1 MRPYVI
7 PSPFEAEGLGVRGA
21 AGAML
26 LALGLGVAAALL
38 GTWSLALLAPIF
50 VAVCIVW
57 PAMGVVALIVS
68 CALDRVAIGVGGSN
82 VRLDEVAALAL
93 AGALLVRL
101 VWTRTAHSQPLDL
114 TGRGEHESSPSPAPG
129 RGGRR
134 AACIPLLAPLLA
146 YWGTN
151 LLSTLAAGGDVARGL
166 SLDVIT
172 LDLIVLYVALVG
184 SLSSPE
190 RLIGAVRLWLGVA
203 AVEAVVGALAFAL
216 YLGRH
221 AAVPGMQLEP
231 VTGAPMVYGTLYEAD
246 IFGSY
251 MSAAF
256 LIALALATDE
266 TVRHKTPLYIVCALG
281 ALGLLLSGARSAW
294 GATVLGAVL
303 LLALLRLGR
312 GGRRTRLALR
322 FTGGLVAVAVV
333 VGVGLAFAPSSVTH
347 ALWARAQGLLNFGSG
362 SGYGRVLLYK
372 VALAE
377 WRAHPLLGTGPGSF
391 SYRLPGDTAPGPA
404 WLPNLTLQ
412 VLHDTGVLGLLAMLW
427 LCAAFYV
434 TTVRALWRAP
444 AGLLRTVL
452 GGLIAAITALL
463 IAFQLTPGFTLGY
476 SWALLALGV
485 AASSAVSA
493 AEHTGADRASAR
505 SDDHTLGVAEA

>member
-7 PSPFEAEGLGVRGA
+7 PSPCEAEGLSASLRVRGA

-26 LALGLGVAAALL
+26 VALGLGVAAALL
-38 GTWSLALLAPIF
+38 GAWSLALLAPIF
-50 VAVCIVW
+50 VAVCAVW
-57 PAMGVVALIVS
+57 PAVGVVALIVA
-68 CALDRVAIGVGGSN
+68 CALDRVAIGVGGAN
-82 VRLDEVAALAL
+82 VRPDEVAALAL

-101 VWTRTAHSQPLDL
+101 AL
-114 TGRGEHESSPSPAPG
+114 TPRSCSPSLASG
-129 RGGRR
+129 RGGWGEQAQRSGAKRCLARR
-134 AACIPLLAPLLA
+134 AGRAVPIPLLASLLA
-146 YWGTN
+146 YWGAN
-151 LLSTLAAGGDVARGL
+151 LLSSLVAGGDIARGL

-172 LDLIVLYVALVG
+172 LDLIVLYVALAG
-184 SLSSPE
+184 YLSSPG

-216 YLGRH
+216 YLSRH
-221 AAVPGMQLEP
+221 AAGPGIQLEP

-266 TVRHKTPLYIVCALG
+266 TVRHKTSLYIVCALA

-412 VLHDTGVLGLLAMLW
+412 VLHDTGVLGLLALLW

-434 TTVRALWRAP
+434 TTLRALWRAP
-444 AGLLRTVL
+444 AGPLRTAL

-476 SWALLALGV
+476 TWALLALGV
-485 AASSAVSA
+485 AASSAVRA
-493 AEHTGADRASAR
+493 AEHEAEQAP
-505 SDDHTLGVAEA
+505 GVAVA

>member
-1 MRPYVI
+1 
-7 PSPFEAEGLGVRGA
+7 
-21 AGAML
+21 ML
-26 LALGLGVAAALL
+26 VALGLGVAAALL
-38 GTWSLALLAPIF
+38 GAWSLALLAPIF
-50 VAVCIVW
+50 VAVCVVW
-57 PAMGVVALIVS
+57 PAVGVVALIVA

-82 VRLDEVAALAL
+82 VRPDEVAALAL

-101 VWTRTAHSQPLDL
+101 AWTRPPPATCPAGTAGLRPASGSRPLSVK
-114 TGRGEHESSPSPAPG
+114 GVGSHEVRGVEHDRSPSPASG
-129 RGGRR
+129 RGGVR
-134 AACIPLLAPLLA
+134 ATCIPLLAPLLA
-146 YWGTN
+146 YWGVN
-151 LLSTLAAGGDVARGL
+151 LLSTLVAGGDVARGL

-172 LDLIVLYVALVG
+172 LDLIILYVALAG
-184 SLSSPE
+184 YLSVPG
-190 RLIGAVRLWLGVA
+190 RLISAVRLWLGVA
-203 AVEAVVGALAFAL
+203 AVEAVVGVLAFAL

-221 AAVPGMQLEP
+221 AAGPGIQLEP

-256 LIALALATDE
+256 LIALAMASDE
-266 TVRHKTPLYIVCALG
+266 TVRHKTSLYIVCALA

-294 GATVLGAVL
+294 GAAVLGAVL

-312 GGRRTRLALR
+312 GGRRTRLAPR
-322 FTGGLVAVAVV
+322 FAGGLVAVAVV
-333 VGVGLAFAPSSVTH
+333 VGVGLAVAPSSVTH

-377 WRAHPLLGTGPGSF
+377 WKAHPLLGTGPGTF

-427 LCAAFYV
+427 LWAAFYV
-434 TTVRALWRAP
+434 TTVRALRRAP
-444 AGLLRTVL
+444 PGLLRAAL
-452 GGLIAAITALL
+452 GGLIAAATALL

-485 AASSAVSA
+485 AASSAVRA
-493 AEHTGADRASAR
+493 AEHEVEHAP
-505 SDDHTLGVAEA
+505 GVAVA

>member
-1 MRPYVI
+1 
-7 PSPFEAEGLGVRGA
+7 
-21 AGAML
+21 ML

-38 GTWSLALLAPIF
+38 GAWSLALLAPIF
-50 VAVCIVW
+50 VAVCVVW
-57 PAMGVVALIVS
+57 PAVGVVTLIVA

-82 VRLDEVAALAL
+82 ARPDEVAALAL

-101 VWTRTAHSQPLDL
+101 AL
-114 TGRGEHESSPSPAPG
+114 TPRSCSPSPTSG
-129 RGGRR
+129 RGSRGVR
-134 AACIPLLAPLLA
+134 AVHIPLLAPLLA
-146 YWGTN
+146 YWGAN
-151 LLSTLAAGGDVARGL
+151 LLSTLVAGGNVARGL
-166 SLDVIT
+166 SLDAIT
-172 LDLIVLYVALVG
+172 LDLIVLYIALAG
-184 SLSSPE
+184 YLNSPG

-221 AAVPGMQLEP
+221 AAGPGIQLEP

-266 TVRHKTPLYIVCALG
+266 TVRHKTPLYIVCALT

-294 GATVLGAVL
+294 GATVLGAAL

-312 GGRRTRLALR
+312 GSRRTRLARR
-322 FTGGLVAVAVV
+322 FMGGLVAVAVV

-347 ALWARAQGLLNFGSG
+347 ALWTRARGLLDFGSG

-434 TTVRALWRAP
+434 TTLRALWRAP
-444 AGLLRTVL
+444 AGPLRTAL

-485 AASSAVSA
+485 AASSAVRA
-493 AEHTGADRASAR
+493 AEHEA
-505 SDDHTLGVAEA
+505 DHTPGVAEA

>member
-1 MRPYVI
+1 MRPYVSSA
-7 PSPFEAEGLGVRGA
+7 PLEGAGLGMRRA

-38 GTWSLALLAPIF
+38 GAWSLALLAPIF
-50 VAVCIVW
+50 VAVCVVW
-57 PAMGVVALIVS
+57 PAVGVVTLIVA

-82 VRLDEVAALAL
+82 VRPDEVAALAL

-101 VWTRTAHSQPLDL
+101 AWTRTPHPQPLSL
-114 TGRGEHESSPSPAPG
+114 KGVGSHEVGGVEHDSSPSPASG
-129 RGGRR
+129 RGGPGVG
-134 AACIPLLAPLLA
+134 AAHIPLLAPLLA
-146 YWGTN
+146 YWGAN

-172 LDLIVLYVALVG
+172 LDLIVLYIALAG
-184 SLSSPE
+184 YLRSPG
-190 RLIGAVRLWLGVA
+190 RLMGAVRLWLGVA

-221 AAVPGMQLEP
+221 AAGPGIQLEP

-266 TVRHKTPLYIVCALG
+266 TVRHKTPLYIVCALS

-312 GGRRTRLALR
+312 GGRRTRLAMR
-322 FTGGLVAVAVV
+322 FTGGLLAVAVV

-347 ALWARAQGLLNFGSG
+347 ALWARAQGLLDFGSG

-444 AGLLRTVL
+444 AGPLRTAL

-485 AASSAVSA
+485 AASSAVRA
-493 AEHTGADRASAR
+493 AEHEA
-505 SDDHTLGVAEA
+505 DHTLGAAAA

>member
-1 MRPYVI
+1 
-7 PSPFEAEGLGVRGA
+7 
-21 AGAML
+21 ML
-26 LALGLGVAAALL
+26 VALGLGVAAALL
-38 GTWSLALLAPIF
+38 GAWSLALLAPIF
-50 VAVCIVW
+50 VAVCAVW
-57 PAMGVVALIVS
+57 PAVGVVALIVA
-68 CALDRVAIGVGGSN
+68 CALDRVAIGVGGAN
-82 VRLDEVAALAL
+82 VRPDEVAALAL

-101 VWTRTAHSQPLDL
+101 AWTRPAPATCPAGTAGLRPASGPHPLSL
-114 TGRGEHESSPSPAPG
+114 KGVGCHEVGGVEPSRSPSPASG
-129 RGGRR
+129 RGGWGVR
-134 AACIPLLAPLLA
+134 AVPIPLLAPLLA
-146 YWGTN
+146 YWGAN
-151 LLSTLAAGGDVARGL
+151 LLSTLVAGGDIARGL

-172 LDLIVLYVALVG
+172 LDLIVLYVALAG
-184 SLSSPE
+184 YLSSPG

-216 YLGRH
+216 YLSRH
-221 AAVPGMQLEP
+221 AAGPGIQLEP

-266 TVRHKTPLYIVCALG
+266 TVRHKTPLYVVCALA

-294 GATVLGAVL
+294 GATMLGAVL

-362 SGYGRVLLYK
+362 SGYGRLLLYK
-372 VALAE
+372 VALAQ

-412 VLHDTGVLGLLAMLW
+412 VLHDTGVLGLLALLW

-434 TTVRALWRAP
+434 TTLRALWRAP
-444 AGLLRTVL
+444 AGPLRTAL

-476 SWALLALGV
+476 TWALLALGV
-485 AASSAVSA
+485 AASSAVRA
-493 AEHTGADRASAR
+493 AEHEAEQAP
-505 SDDHTLGVAEA
+505 GVAVA

>member
-1 MRPYVI
+1 
-7 PSPFEAEGLGVRGA
+7 
-21 AGAML
+21 
-26 LALGLGVAAALL
+26 VAAALL
-38 GTWSLALLAPIF
+38 GAWSLALLVPIF
-50 VAVCIVW
+50 VAVCVVW
-57 PAMGVVALIVS
+57 PAVGVVVLIVA
-68 CALDRVAIGVGGSN
+68 CALDRVAIGVGGAN
-82 VRLDEVAALAL
+82 VRPDEVAALAL
-93 AGALLVRL
+93 AGALLVRRA
-101 VWTRTAHSQPLDL
+101 WTRLAPATCPAGTAGLRPASGPQPLAL
-114 TGRGEHESSPSPAPG
+114 TGRGEHDSSSSPVPG
-129 RGGRR
+129 RGER

-146 YWGTN
+146 YWGAN
-151 LLSTLAAGGDVARGL
+151 LFSTLVAGGDVARGL

-172 LDLIVLYVALVG
+172 LDLIVLYVALAG
-184 SLSSPE
+184 YLRSPG

-221 AAVPGMQLEP
+221 AAGPGIQLEP

-266 TVRHKTPLYIVCALG
+266 TVRHKTPLYVVCALG

-312 GGRRTRLALR
+312 GGRRRRLALR

-333 VGVGLAFAPSSVTH
+333 VGMGLAFAPSSVTH

-444 AGLLRTVL
+444 DGPLRAAL

-485 AASSAVSA
+485 AASSAVTA
-493 AEHTGADRASAR
+493 AEQEAEQAP
-505 SDDHTLGVAEA
+505 GVAVA

>member
-1 MRPYVI
+1 VP
-7 PSPFEAEGLGVRGA
+7 
-21 AGAML
+21 
-26 LALGLGVAAALL
+26 
-38 GTWSLALLAPIF
+38 
-50 VAVCIVW
+50 
-57 PAMGVVALIVS
+57 
-68 CALDRVAIGVGGSN
+68 
-82 VRLDEVAALAL
+82 
-93 AGALLVRL
+93 
-101 VWTRTAHSQPLDL
+101 
-114 TGRGEHESSPSPAPG
+114 
-129 RGGRR
+129 
-134 AACIPLLAPLLA
+134 IPLLAPLLA
-146 YWGTN
+146 YWGAN
-151 LLSTLAAGGDVARGL
+151 LLSTLVAGGDIARGL

-172 LDLIVLYVALVG
+172 LDLIVLYVALAG
-184 SLSSPE
+184 YLSSPG

-216 YLGRH
+216 YLSRH
-221 AAVPGMQLEP
+221 AAGPGIQLEP

-266 TVRHKTPLYIVCALG
+266 AVRHKTPLYVVCALA

-294 GATVLGAVL
+294 GATMLGAVL

-362 SGYGRVLLYK
+362 SGYGRLLLYK
-372 VALAE
+372 VALAQ

-412 VLHDTGVLGLLAMLW
+412 VLHDTGVLGLLALLW

-434 TTVRALWRAP
+434 TTLRALWRAP
-444 AGLLRTVL
+444 AGPLRTAL

-476 SWALLALGV
+476 TWALLALGV
-485 AASSAVSA
+485 AASSAVRA
-493 AEHTGADRASAR
+493 AEHEAEQAP
-505 SDDHTLGVAEA
+505 GVAVA